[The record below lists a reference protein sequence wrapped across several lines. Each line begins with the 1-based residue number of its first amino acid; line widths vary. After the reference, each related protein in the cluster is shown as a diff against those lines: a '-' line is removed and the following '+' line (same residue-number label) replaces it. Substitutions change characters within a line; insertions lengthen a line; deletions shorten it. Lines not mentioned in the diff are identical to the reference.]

1 MKKIKAIFYIICV
14 VFGLMTASCVDDDS
28 FTTSASD
35 VLSFSVDTLSLDTT
49 FSNVPTPT
57 KTMWVYNRANKGIRC
72 QSCLL
77 STLKAADKHAVLV
90 LVVACPIKKKK
101 LTDTYKNRETGDN
114 KSG

>member
-57 KTMWVYNRANKGIRC
+57 KTMWVYNRAGKGIRC
-72 QSCLL
+72 QSVRLESGNQNGFRVNVCLL
-77 STLKAADKHAVLV
+77 YTSPSPRD
-90 LVVACPIKKKK
+90 
-101 LTDTYKNRETGDN
+101 
-114 KSG
+114 

>member
-72 QSCLL
+72 QSVRL
-77 STLKAADKHAVLV
+77 
-90 LVVACPIKKKK
+90 
-101 LTDTYKNRETGDN
+101 E
-114 KSG
+114 SGNQNGGMPSF